1 MSSKELGMIHTAN
14 YSCTVTSDSDKYLLD
29 LPLELS
35 SQLNTLVRQGN
46 MFKVVGI
53 DMNVTDTGEGD
64 NGGQVSGFLRYYA
77 PTKGRCEAYRAAF
90 DAMRNA
96 MKLQGI
102 SMTDNK
108 QYDFRTVLSPLSNY
122 QNSADIL
129 NVASLT
135 GSDELVL
142 HTDLVGFPDNCKVFS
157 VHNSSVDPVSGSAS
171 FSAGFNTMGV
181 QNTPTDFV
189 LNDGLLY
196 SGNRES
202 ANTQTEKIPFQLSY
216 TPGSTD
222 ISVSLQWRP
231 DPALYLAIMTGQFEL
246 EIDELDIDGAGTGLK
261 ISVAI
266 MVSGWKS
273 IMGNPDKKK
282 RRWTGRSK
290 GTGSQHHAAQRRK
303 GKK

>member
-14 YSCTVTSDSDKYLLD
+14 YRCAVSSDSDKYLLD
-29 LPLELS
+29 IPQVLS
-35 SQLNTLVRQGN
+35 TQLNNLVRQGN

-53 DMNVTDTGEGD
+53 DMTVSDIGAGD
-64 NGGQVSGFLRYYA
+64 NGGQVSGFLKYYA
-77 PTKGRCEAYRAAF
+77 PTRGRCAAYRAAF
-90 DAMRNA
+90 DAMRTA

-102 SMTDNK
+102 SMKDNA
-108 QYDFRTVLSPLSNY
+108 QYDFRTVLTPLTNY
-122 QNSADIL
+122 LNGSDII

-135 GSDELVL
+135 GSDELVCSTEL
-142 HTDLVGFPDNCKVFS
+142 PGFPDNCKIFD
-157 VHNSSVDPVSGSAS
+157 VHNGSVSPTTAVAS

-189 LNDGLLY
+189 LQDGLLF
-196 SGNRES
+196 SGNDETAS
-202 ANTQTEKIPFQLSY
+202 VEFEKIPFQLSY

-222 ISVSLQWRP
+222 ISATLQWRP

-246 EIDELDIDGAGTGLK
+246 AIDELDLDGEATGLH
-261 ISVAI
+261 IDVAI

-282 RRWTGRSK
+282 RSSRRTRHSSR
-290 GTGSQHHAAQRRK
+290 GTHTQ
-303 GKK
+303 KKK